1 MNMIW
6 HSMSVSDPMRL
17 TYADFKRLP
26 KQEKR
31 ILLHRLP
38 YEDFI
43 SLTSML
49 KQPVST
55 ETRALEALTLEELI
69 SRQRTAA

>member
-1 MNMIW
+1 MNMSW
-6 HSMSVSDPMRL
+6 QSMSVSDSMRL

-31 ILLHRLP
+31 MLLHSLP
-38 YEDFI
+38 YEDFL
-43 SLTSML
+43 SLTDAL

-55 ETRALEALTLEELI
+55 ETKALEELTLQEVI
-69 SRQRTAA
+69 KRQRGVS

>member
-1 MNMIW
+1 MNTSW
-6 HSMSVSDPMRL
+6 HSMSVSDSMRL

-31 ILLHRLP
+31 MLLHRLP
-38 YEDFI
+38 YEDFL
-43 SLTSML
+43 SLTTAL

-55 ETRALEALTLEELI
+55 ETKALEELTLEEVI
-69 SRQRTAA
+69 TRQRGVS